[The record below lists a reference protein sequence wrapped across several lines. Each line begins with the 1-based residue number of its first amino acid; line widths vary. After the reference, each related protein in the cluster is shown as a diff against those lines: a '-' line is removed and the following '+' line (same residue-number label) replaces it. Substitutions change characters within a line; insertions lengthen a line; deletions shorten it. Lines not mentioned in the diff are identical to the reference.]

1 MKRAGMEGDA
11 QAPGAIECSVAERE
25 RGCVAALPTDPVR
38 RSCIRV
44 GHGVRVV
51 CPRSEFRAEVAQIS
65 LLSCVDQAPKFRA
78 TFAQFSIPTQ
88 VKSFV
93 NNLCSQAPR

>member
-44 GHGVRVV
+44 GHGVRVACV
-51 CPRSEFRAEVAQIS
+51 RGWRVAWRAP
-65 LLSCVDQAPKFRA
+65 QAK
-78 TFAQFSIPTQ
+78 
-88 VKSFV
+88 K
-93 NNLCSQAPR
+93 N